1 MKHTK
6 HRTKIRTVNYC
17 FFGPGVNETRGALLD
32 CEKVLAHAKA
42 QGIITNYDDGRDRDP
57 WFEAPPGPEARALR
71 DKFLAAGYVARP
83 R

>member
-1 MKHTK
+1 MKHMKHTSK
-6 HRTKIRTVNYC
+6 TRTVIYI
-17 FFGPGVNETRGALLD
+17 FFGEGALLY
-32 CEKVLAHAKA
+32 CEKVLAHAKS

-71 DKFLAAGYVARP
+71 DKFLDAGYVIRS